1 MTVPEEKLHPDLV
14 PYLQRDGIFHPV
26 VYSLYHTTDRNEINK
41 FYEYKLKKI
50 EQSLK
55 QKDFNTYV
63 FLHERP
69 HRIKAFIDIMEKL
82 SDSDYWKL
90 LALVY
95 TDSENIWQHKSALS
109 TLLGSPRPHSDAF
122 MVDDERAVYAAL
134 PDTVTLYRG
143 YNHRNAR
150 SFSYTLDYK
159 QAYWF
164 ANRFGSVGKVKT
176 ITVSKSD
183 ILGYKDGRNEKEIV
197 LRRIR

>member
-1 MTVPEEKLHPDLV
+1 MTKLHPDLV
-14 PYLQRDGIFHPV
+14 PYLQPDGLFHPV
-26 VYSLYHTTDRNEINK
+26 VYSLCHTDDRNEQINK
-41 FYEYKLKKI
+41 FYEYKLTKI
-50 EQSLK
+50 KESLN
-55 QKDFNTYV
+55 QQDFNTYI
-63 FLHERP
+63 FMHERP
-69 HRIKAFIDIMEKL
+69 HRIQAFIDIMENL
-82 SDSDYWKL
+82 SDTDYWKL

-95 TDSENIWQHKSALS
+95 TDSENIWQHKSALCA
-109 TLLGSPRPHSDAF
+109 LLGSVRPHSDAF
-122 MVDDERAVYAAL
+122 MDDDERAVYAAL
-134 PDTVTLYRG
+134 PDQVTIYRG

-183 ILGYKDGRNEKEIV
+183 ILGYKDDRSEKEIV